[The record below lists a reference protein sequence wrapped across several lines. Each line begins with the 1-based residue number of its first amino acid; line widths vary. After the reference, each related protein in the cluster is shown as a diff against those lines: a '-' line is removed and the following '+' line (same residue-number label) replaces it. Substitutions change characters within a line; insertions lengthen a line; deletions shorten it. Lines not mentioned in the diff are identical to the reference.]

1 MLDNGI
7 FKARSLHGIIR
18 VMQKNMPVLHPV
30 PERVR
35 VCSGSFLKTVAVIAM
50 LIDHIGAGIIYP
62 MLLNGLTL
70 FSLSRNGSIVFY
82 RVLRGIG
89 RTAFPVFC
97 FLLVEGFFHTKNKK
111 QYALNLFV
119 FSLLSEIP
127 FDLALV
133 HANEWSNTLQVTEA
147 LRTNLDVYLK
157 DQSVYCTLLLGFLV
171 IWAID
176 TVFSYCAGIAKDRPA
191 LQTPAYVTGALFS
204 FLAVLAGYFAADA
217 LYTDY
222 SHKGVVLIVILYL
235 LYRIRPLASGAG
247 YVYITLFGTNEVWSL
262 PGFLLM
268 LFYSGKR
275 GYIRGKM
282 KYAFYAFYPVHLV
295 LIYIVRTFIL

>member
-1 MLDNGI
+1 M
-7 FKARSLHGIIR
+7 KTVS
-18 VMQKNMPVLHPV
+18 PVVYNPV
-30 PERVR
+30 PPRLR
-35 VCSGSFLKTVAVIAM
+35 PFSGSCLKTVAVITM
-50 LIDHIGAGIIYP
+50 LIDHIGAGIVYP
-62 MLLNGLTL
+62 MLYNGMTL
-70 FSLSRNGSIVFY
+70 FSLSFNRSVLFY

-89 RTAFPVFC
+89 RTAFPLFC
-97 FLLVEGFFHTKNKK
+97 FLLVEGFFHTKNRKR
-111 QYALNLFV
+111 YALNLFV

-133 HANEWSNTLQVTEA
+133 HANEWSDTLQVAEA
-147 LRTNLDVYLK
+147 LRTNLDVYIK
-157 DQSVYCTLLLGFLV
+157 SQSVYCTLLLGFLV

-176 TVFSYCAGIAKDRPA
+176 TVFSQCAGIVNDRPSM
-191 LQTPAYVTGALFS
+191 QTPAYVTGALLS

-282 KYAFYAFYPVHLV
+282 KYAFYAFYPVHLF
-295 LIYIVRTFIL
+295 LIYVVRTFIL